1 MTRLVSAWV
10 TDVGLWRSNNED
22 ACLVMPEV
30 GLFAIADGMGG
41 AAAGEVASSY
51 FVEIAQT
58 AFAGRSAAS
67 EEDNYGLVQK
77 VFRRTNERIF
87 EHSAQH
93 PDDEGMGCT
102 GDILVFHG
110 DRYVIG
116 HAGDSRIYL
125 LRDGDLKQLTGDHSW
140 VQFQVDQGSLT
151 PEQAR
156 KHPRKNIILNALGT
170 DPAISFDM
178 LEGRGLD
185 HDIFLL
191 CSDGLTDMV
200 EDAAIREILVS
211 TATIQQKVENLI
223 QAALAAG
230 GRDNVTVILCEV
242 GVNDLAESSD
252 S

>member
-1 MTRLVSAWV
+1 MTRLVSAWA

-41 AAAGEVASSY
+41 AAAGEIASSY
-51 FVEIAQT
+51 FIEAARTVLSS
-58 AFAGRSAAS
+58 RSAAS

-77 VFRRTNERIF
+77 VFRQANERIF

-102 GDILVFHG
+102 GDLLVFYE
-110 DRYVIG
+110 DRYIIG
-116 HAGDSRIYL
+116 HAGDSRVYL
-125 LRDGDLKQLTGDHSW
+125 LRDGDLKQLTRDHSW
-140 VQFQVDQGSLT
+140 VQFQVDQGLLT
-151 PEQAR
+151 PEKAR
-156 KHPRKNIILNALGT
+156 KHPRKNIILRALGT
-170 DPAISFDM
+170 DPTISFDM

-191 CSDGLTDMV
+191 CSDGLTDMM
-200 EDAAIREILVS
+200 EDAAIRETLVS
-211 TATIQQKVENLI
+211 TGTIQQKVGNLI
-223 QAALAAG
+223 KAALAAG

-242 GVNDLAESSD
+242 QVNDSAE
-252 S
+252 